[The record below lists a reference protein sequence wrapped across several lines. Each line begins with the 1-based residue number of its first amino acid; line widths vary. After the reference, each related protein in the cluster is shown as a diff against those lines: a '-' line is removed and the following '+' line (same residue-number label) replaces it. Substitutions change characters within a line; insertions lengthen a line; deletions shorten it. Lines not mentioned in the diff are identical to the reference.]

1 MVKPYLAR
9 IDLYPFKSL
18 DGVRVKMARVLSS
31 GALEHDREYAL
42 FDHQGRV
49 VNGKRCA
56 QIHRLRSQFTDN
68 FQTIALGDINESTA
82 QVFHVDR
89 DLASL
94 EAWLSNY
101 LQRDIHIQHNSTMGF
116 PDDTQSPGPTL
127 ISTATLEIIASWFPP
142 LTLAEIRRRF
152 RTNLE
157 IGGVPAFW
165 EDQLF
170 AAADQRVQF
179 QIGSLVLEGVNPCQR
194 CIVPSRD
201 SHSGAATAQF
211 QKIFSHNRQQSLLD
225 GVNRDRFNHFYR
237 LAVNTQVSKAQGKTI
252 TEGDVLTIKGI
263 VDVALLQA

>member
-1 MVKPYLAR
+1 MSRPYLAR

-18 DGVRVKMARVLSS
+18 DGVRVKTAKVLSS
-31 GALEHDREYAL
+31 GALQHDREYAL
-42 FDHQGRV
+42 FDQHGRV

-56 QIHRLRSQFTDN
+56 QIHRLRSQITDD
-68 FQTIALGDINESTA
+68 FQMITLRDINESTA

-89 DLASL
+89 EHTSL
-94 EAWLSNY
+94 EAWLSDY
-101 LQRDIHIQHNSTMGF
+101 LQRDIHIRHNSTMGF

-127 ISTATLEIIASWFPP
+127 ISTATLEVIASWFPP

-157 IGGVPAFW
+157 ISGVPAFW

-179 QIGSLVLEGVNPCQR
+179 QIGALVLEGVNPCQR

-201 SHSGAATAQF
+201 SHSGVATAQF
-211 QKIFSHNRQQSLLD
+211 QKIFSHHRQQSLPD

-237 LAVNTQVSKAQGKTI
+237 LAVNTQVPEAQGQSI
-252 TEGDVLTIKGI
+252 TEGDELTLKGI
-263 VDVALLQA
+263 VEASAS